1 MATPPTILRNLTPT
15 GSATDTMALHVRH
28 KIKDSV
34 QGRICLSTACVVLC
48 AMLFIHSHSIT
59 FSVPPKNKAATVY
72 SPPQPEQP
80 QKQETTAPRVELSTQ
95 PPAEPEPI
103 CIIDTPP
110 VMPESEAPYIPTGA
124 NLAEGIGETTDEYLF
139 YSELTPQFEEAPHT
153 QARVPAPET
162 ALTYTPPQY
171 AATPQPPY
179 PRELLRRRVEGSV
192 RVRIHIDP
200 QGKPLAVEIISATH
214 PAFAK
219 AAKQTILSAWRFH
232 PAHNGPSPVSA
243 TVVTTVRFVM

>member
-1 MATPPTILRNLTPT
+1 MA
-15 GSATDTMALHVRH
+15 S
-28 KIKDSV
+28 
-34 QGRICLSTACVVLC
+34 VVLC
-48 AMLFIHSHSIT
+48 ATILIQADRISVSTPYKSKADSVYIT
-59 FSVPPKNKAATVY
+59 
-72 SPPQPEQP
+72 PQAEHP
-80 QKQETTAPRVELSTQ
+80 QKRGTTAPRVELSTQ
-95 PPAEPEPI
+95 PPAEPEPV
-103 CIIDTPP
+103 CIIDPPP
-110 VMPESEAPYIPTGA
+110 VMPKSEAPYIPTGA
-124 NLAEGIGETTDEYLF
+124 NLAEGIGETTGEYLF

-179 PRELLRRRVEGSV
+179 PKELLRRRIEGSV
-192 RVRIHIDP
+192 RVRIHIAP

>member
-1 MATPPTILRNLTPT
+1 MATPPTTLRNLTPT

-28 KIKDSV
+28 NTTNGV
-34 QGRICLSTACVVLC
+34 QGRICLSIASVVLC
-48 AMLFIHSHSIT
+48 AMLYIHSHGIT
-59 FSVPPKNKAATVY
+59 FSAPPKNKAATVY
-72 SPPQPEQP
+72 SLPQPEQP

-95 PPAEPEPI
+95 PPAEPEPV
-103 CIIDTPP
+103 CIIDTSPM
-110 VMPESEAPYIPTGA
+110 MPEYEAPYIPTGA

-179 PRELLRRRVEGSV
+179 PKEMMRRRVEGSV
-192 RVRIHIDP
+192 RARIHIDP
-200 QGKPLAVEIISATH
+200 QGKPLAVEIISSTH

-219 AAKQTILSAWRFH
+219 AAKQTILSGWRFH

>member
-1 MATPPTILRNLTPT
+1 
-15 GSATDTMALHVRH
+15 MALHVRH
-28 KIKDSV
+28 KKKDCV

-48 AMLFIHSHSIT
+48 ATVFIHANSIKIAASSKSKAD
-59 FSVPPKNKAATVY
+59 SVY
-72 SPPQPEQP
+72 IYPQTEQP

-103 CIIDTPP
+103 CIIEPPP
-110 VMPESEAPYIPTGA
+110 VMPEYEAAYIPPGA
-124 NLAEGIGETTDEYLF
+124 NLAEGIGEITGEYLF
-139 YSELTPQFEEAPHT
+139 YTELTPQFEEAPHT
-153 QARVPAPET
+153 QPCVRAPET

-179 PRELLRRRVEGSV
+179 PKELLRRRVEGSV
-192 RVRIHIDP
+192 RARIHIDP
-200 QGKPLAVEIISATH
+200 QGKPLAVEIISSTH

-219 AAKQTILSAWRFH
+219 AAKQTILSGWRFH

>member
-1 MATPPTILRNLTPT
+1 
-15 GSATDTMALHVRH
+15 MALHVRH
-28 KIKDSV
+28 NTTNGV
-34 QGRICLSTACVVLC
+34 QGRICLSIASVVLC
-48 AMLFIHSHSIT
+48 ATVFIHANSIKIAASSKSKAD
-59 FSVPPKNKAATVY
+59 SVY
-72 SPPQPEQP
+72 IYPQPEQP

-95 PPAEPEPI
+95 PPAEPEAI
-103 CIIDTPP
+103 CIIDTTP

-139 YSELTPQFEEAPHT
+139 YTELTPQFEEAPHT
-153 QARVPAPET
+153 QPRVRAPET

-179 PRELLRRRVEGSV
+179 PKELLRRRIEGSV
-192 RVRIHIDP
+192 RVRIHINP

-232 PAHNGPSPVSA
+232 PAYNGPSPVSA
-243 TVVTTVRFVM
+243 TVVTTVRFVV

>member
-1 MATPPTILRNLTPT
+1 
-15 GSATDTMALHVRH
+15 MALHVRH
-28 KIKDSV
+28 NTTNGV
-34 QGRICLSTACVVLC
+34 QGRICLSIASVVLC
-48 AMLFIHSHSIT
+48 ATVFIHANSIT
-59 FSVPPKNKAATVY
+59 FSAPQKNKAATVY
-72 SPPQPEQP
+72 SLPQPEQP

-95 PPAEPEPI
+95 PPAEPEPV
-103 CIIDTPP
+103 CIIDTTP
-110 VMPESEAPYIPTGA
+110 VMPEYEAPYIPTGA

-153 QARVPAPET
+153 QARIRAAET

-179 PRELLRRRVEGSV
+179 PKELLRRRVEGSV
-192 RVRIHIDP
+192 RARIHIDP
-200 QGKPLAVEIISATH
+200 QGKPLAVEIISSTH

-219 AAKQTILSAWRFH
+219 AAKQTILSGWRFH

>member
-1 MATPPTILRNLTPT
+1 
-15 GSATDTMALHVRH
+15 MALHVRH

-34 QGRICLSTACVVLC
+34 QGRICLSIASVVLC
-48 AMLFIHSHSIT
+48 ATVFIHSHSIT

-72 SPPQPEQP
+72 SPPLPEQP

-103 CIIDTPP
+103 CIIDPPP

-179 PRELLRRRVEGSV
+179 PKELLRRRIEGSV

-200 QGKPLAVEIISATH
+200 HGKPLAVEIISATH

-232 PAHNGPSPVSA
+232 PAHNGPSTVSA
-243 TVVTTVRFVM
+243 SVVTTVRFVM